1 MHGFRK
7 YFKARAEQSGMK
19 PINIEMLMGHS
30 IGISNSYYKPIE
42 NEPQDYL
49 RSEDD
54 LTISHEKRLRRE
66 LEKLKVENADNNDA
80 INLYHASCD
89 TFTCSMHKHIPIV
102 QRLISVMSFRRA
114 TISV

>member
-1 MHGFRK
+1 
-7 YFKARAEQSGMK
+7 
-19 PINIEMLMGHS
+19 MLMGHS

-54 LTISHEKRLRRE
+54 LTISHEKQLRRE
-66 LEKLKVENADNNDA
+66 LEKLSREADNNDA
-80 INLYHASCD
+80 INLYQASCG

-102 QRLISVMSFRRA
+102 QRLISVMPFRRA
-114 TISV
+114 TTSV